1 MILCESRKSATL
13 AIVAAAAA
21 APFVLWYM
29 SARLNAEPSFVL
41 IAGGGMVLAL
51 VLMRKWPVI
60 LLTGLMFV
68 GNFKNTAAA
77 GMTVSLPPMALLLLS
92 IGGGLWAF
100 LH

>member
-1 MILCESRKSATL
+1 MILCETRKSATL
-13 AIVAAAAA
+13 AIVAAGAA

-29 SARLNAEPSFVL
+29 AARLNAEPSFVL

-60 LLTGLMFV
+60 LLAGLMFV

-77 GMTVSLPPMALLLLS
+77 GTPVSDPTMGLLLLKRGAVL
-92 IGGGLWAF
+92 GGV
-100 LH
+100 